1 MANGF
6 IIPTNLQLNLG
17 KYPNDGTGDD
27 LYTAFDKIRQT
38 LNLINS
44 QLGVIDGENIGTGQG
59 VYSAKVDNKLQ
70 FKKITGVGSVTV
82 TSTSNTISI
91 AAGSNVQSDTA
102 PSLGG
107 NLFLN
112 GKNIIGA
119 GSPGVDGAG
128 GTINDIR
135 STIWGLDVRSLQ
147 NQINA
152 LTTNFGNLDL
162 GSNWAS
168 TLIDNDLGPFQ
179 PIATP

>member
-6 IIPTNLQLNLG
+6 TIPTDLILNLG

-38 LNLINS
+38 FNLINS

-70 FKKITGVGSVTV
+70 FKKITGIGSVTV
-82 TSTSNTISI
+82 TSTSDTISI

-107 NLFLN
+107 NLDLN
-112 GKNIIGA
+112 GKNVIGA
-119 GSPGVDGAG
+119 
-128 GTINDIR
+128 INEGDLGDIR
-135 STIWGLDVRSLQ
+135 ATVWGLDVRRLQ
-147 NQINA
+147 NEINA
-152 LTTNFGNLDL
+152 LSTNFGNLDL
-162 GSNWAS
+162 GNNWTS
-168 TLIDNDLGPFQ
+168 TLIDNDLGRFRPV
-179 PIATP
+179 TP

>member
-6 IIPTNLQLNLG
+6 TIPTDLQLNLG

-27 LYTAFDKIRQT
+27 LYTAFDKIKQT

-70 FKKITGVGSVTV
+70 FKKITGTGSVTV
-82 TSTSNTISI
+82 TSTSDTISI

-102 PSLGG
+102 PALGG

-119 GSPGVDGAG
+119 GSPGVSGAG

-135 STIWGLDVRSLQ
+135 STVWGLDIRDLY
-147 NQINA
+147 NQIHS
-152 LTTNFGNLDL
+152 LFTNFADLDL
-162 GSNWAS
+162 GNNWAS
-168 TLIDNDLGPFQ
+168 TSGNYDLGRF
-179 PIATP
+179 TPL

>member
-6 IIPTNLQLNLG
+6 TIPTDLILNLG

-38 LNLINS
+38 FTLINS

-112 GKNIIGA
+112 GHNIIGA
-119 GSPGVDGAG
+119 GSPGVDDSG
-128 GTINDIR
+128 GINDIQA
-135 STIWGLDVRSLQ
+135 TVWDIDVRILS
-147 NQINA
+147 NQLYTLLNA
-152 LTTNFGNLDL
+152 PPEELDL
-162 GSNWAS
+162 GANWAS
-168 TLIDNDLGPFQ
+168 SPSNYDFGGFSLIPV
-179 PIATP
+179 

>member
-6 IIPTNLQLNLG
+6 TIPTNLQLNLG

-44 QLGVIDGENIGTGQG
+44 ELGVIDGENIGTGQG

-70 FKKITGVGSVTV
+70 FKKITGTGSVIV
-82 TSTSNTISI
+82 TSTADTISI
-91 AAGSNVQSDTA
+91 TAGAVVETDTS

-107 NLFLN
+107 DLFLN
-112 GKNIIGA
+112 GNNIIGA
-119 GSPGVDGAG
+119 GSPGVSGPD
-128 GTINDIR
+128 NDVR
-135 STIWGLDVRSLQ
+135 ATVWGLDVRSLQ
-147 NQINA
+147 NQITA

-162 GSNWAS
+162 GSNWTS
-168 TLIDNDLGPFQ
+168 TLIDADLGPFQ
-179 PIATP
+179 PIAIP